1 MTSSTEPNVACD
13 TIDAVKTACET
24 GTGPFAQVGCANRAD
39 IVTIRET
46 FCTTGTSNIFNT
58 SCGLLTNTVDI
69 VNGTNDAR
77 KAACVDVDTISG
89 RPGPCGTENSVG
101 DSYIKAYC
109 AVGGHADAVNNHR
122 DCPTTAYVRKNTAA
136 TDATVAKLTST
147 ASAGKDRALND
158 EGTALLTGSNRDGT
172 VAPAFVAVDGV
183 VATNANANFIVEDS
197 GDDDTELD
205 LGTATGLTIDA
216 QYRGFLTLDSLDTA
230 YNEGGIG
237 FAVARGD
244 FASGNN
250 LYVGLLSGTDLGA
263 PEPMR
268 TDTVKWKALLLA
280 MVGVNTPLATPEF
293 DLEINFGA
301 KTFGIGTGGTGTVS
315 ITNLQNIRLHGRFT
329 DNGVIYG
336 TTSVSNP
343 GENLGTLTG
352 LIGADGAVGIF
363 RGNVGGSFPY
373 VGGFVA
379 APALADVTAVGFI
392 NNARTGSNGQTAL
405 DVLATASPDES
416 NAGTVNFIEGDSPV
430 LQAGTAIAHR
440 GELLLTTVGTTQGGV
455 AFTFGDAI
463 NSGTANYHVGI
474 LTNTN
479 VGPALNRALTGDW
492 NGKIQGI
499 LDGAIS
505 DAPAQDNIKFTV
517 DFLNNSFKVKDAT
530 TTTISDA
537 FGTVSVGGKFL
548 ANGVVYGTI
557 DFTGTTATAQGTITG
572 LIGQDALVGAF
583 KGAGDV
589 TNKPYVGGF
598 TATAPG
604 NTAPPS
610 EALEVNCEDEL
621 GANPFDG
628 SCDDPDEEDLQV
640 QLCTAELS
648 KRSPRLTNFNI
659 HCVTNERVTSLVCTD
674 TGKRANP
681 FHPTLCTTVAENPL
695 NQKKKTLLR
704 TAATLTL

>member
-1 MTSSTEPNVACD
+1 MNLARGTVCVDLSASQRSTNNCGD
-13 TIDAVKTACET
+13 QD
-24 GTGPFAQVGCANRAD
+24 GTGGV
-39 IVTIRET
+39 
-46 FCTTGTSNIFNT
+46 
-58 SCGLLTNTVDI
+58 
-69 VNGTNDAR
+69 
-77 KAACVDVDTISG
+77 
-89 RPGPCGTENSVG
+89 
-101 DSYIKAYC
+101 YIQAYC
-109 AVGGHADAVNNHR
+109 NNGGAAANNRR
-122 DCPTTAYVRKNTAA
+122 DCRRAYEGKNTAA
-136 TDATVAKLTST
+136 TATVAKLTST

-197 GDDDTELD
+197 ADDDTELD

-268 TDTVKWKALLLA
+268 TDTVTWKALLLA

-363 RGNVGGSFPY
+363 RGNVGGSYPY

-379 APALADVTAVGFI
+379 APALADVTAVNFRT
-392 NNARTGSNGQTAL
+392 NAVNTSGTNTPPL
-405 DVLATASPDES
+405 DFLATASPDES
-416 NAGTVNFIEGDSPV
+416 NAGTVNFIEGDAAI
-430 LQAGTAIAHR
+430 LQDKSLSTLIAES
-440 GELLLTTVGTTQGGV
+440 GKLQLTTDGTTQGGV
-455 AFTFGDAI
+455 AFTFGDAT
-463 NSGTANYHVGI
+463 NGKANYHVGI

-479 VGPALNRALTGDW
+479 VGPALNADVDGEW
-492 NGKIQGI
+492 SGFVQGI
-499 LDGAIS
+499 LDGALS
-505 DAPAQDNIKFTV
+505 DANKVIKFEV
-517 DFLNNSFKVKDAT
+517 NYSQNSFVTSTQSAAPKL
-530 TTTISDA
+530 SDA
-537 FGTVSVGGKFL
+537 FGTISVGGKFL
-548 ANGVVYGTI
+548 ANGVIYGTV
-557 DFTGTTATAQGTITG
+557 DFTGGTTATAQGTLTG

-583 KGAGDV
+583 TGAGDL

-598 TATAPG
+598 IATAP
-604 NTAPPS
+604 NTAPP
-610 EALEVNCEDEL
+610 EEVEVDCTETA
-621 GANPFDG
+621 GATPFDG

-640 QLCTAELS
+640 KLCIADS
-648 KRSPRLTNFNI
+648 SPFVTNFNV
-659 HCVTNERVTSLVCTD
+659 HCLNNERVTSLVCTD

-695 NQKKKTLLR
+695 NQKKKPLLR